1 MMKTYKADYTNT
13 FRALTFDKLG
23 NNDLFE
29 SEEFAQWQELW
40 QKRLGRQKQ
49 SKAESEELMK
59 NNNPAVIPRNHRVEA
74 ALDAAQKGNYSVM
87 EDFLRVLSS
96 PYESPYQSE
105 YCTPSAPSNQPY
117 QTYCG
122 T

>member
-13 FRALTFDKLG
+13 FRALTFNKLG
-23 NNDLFE
+23 KSDLFE

-59 NNNPAVIPRNHRVEA
+59 HNNPAVIPRNHRVEA
-74 ALDAAQKGNYSVM
+74 ALDAAQK
-87 EDFLRVLSS
+87 ETTALWKIF
-96 PYESPYQSE
+96 
-105 YCTPSAPSNQPY
+105 
-117 QTYCG
+117 
-122 T
+122 